1 MESPATLILTR
12 SEVAALL
19 TLADCIPAVESIF
32 KESAEGLIPPAGV
45 LGFHA
50 PTGGFHLKVA
60 STGHTQGFFV
70 AKLNSNFPG
79 NPKNYGLPT
88 IQGVIALFDLES
100 GRLLALMDSME
111 ITALRTAAA
120 TGVAARYL
128 ARDDAAIATI
138 CGCGVQGRLQLE
150 AVHQVRPLTSAHCFD
165 QDPSRADMFARD
177 MGQKLGIPVRAAAQL
192 ATATLASQII
202 VTCTP
207 AKQHFLGPK
216 QVRPGA
222 FVAAVGADNPEKQEI
237 DPVLMG
243 QATVV
248 VDNLDQCRTIG
259 DLHHAIV
266 AGVMSAEQVTADL
279 GTVVAGKHPGRSTRE
294 EIIVFDST
302 GTALQDVAA
311 AVIVYQRALERPEV
325 MRVKV
330 GS

>member
-1 MESPATLILTR
+1 MELPRTLVLTR
-12 SEVAALL
+12 SEVAGLL
-19 TLADCIPAVESIF
+19 SMSECIAAVESVF
-32 KESAEGLIPPAGV
+32 KDYAAGLVPPPGV
-45 LGFHA
+45 LAFHA

-60 STGHTQGFFV
+60 STGQTEGFFA
-70 AKLNSNFPG
+70 AKVNSNFPG
-79 NPKNYGLPT
+79 NPSDYGLPT
-88 IQGVIALFDLES
+88 IQGVIALFDLEC
-100 GRLLALMDSME
+100 GTLLALMDSME

-128 ARDDAAIATI
+128 AREDAATATI

-150 AVHQVRPLTSAHCFD
+150 AVHQVRPLTSAHCYD

-177 MGQKLGIPVRAAAQL
+177 MSQKLGIPVRPAAQL
-192 ATATLASQII
+192 GPATLASDII

-207 AKQHFLGPK
+207 AKQHFLGSK
-216 QVRPGA
+216 QVRPGS

-237 DPVLMG
+237 DPALMKL
-243 QATVV
+243 ATVV

-259 DLHHAIV
+259 DLHHAIE
-266 AGVMSAEQVTADL
+266 AGALSAEQVAADL
-279 GTVVAGKHPGRSTRE
+279 GGVVAGKHPGRRTRE

-311 AVIVYQRALERPEV
+311 AAIVYQRALKQPEGT
-325 MRVKV
+325 RVKL